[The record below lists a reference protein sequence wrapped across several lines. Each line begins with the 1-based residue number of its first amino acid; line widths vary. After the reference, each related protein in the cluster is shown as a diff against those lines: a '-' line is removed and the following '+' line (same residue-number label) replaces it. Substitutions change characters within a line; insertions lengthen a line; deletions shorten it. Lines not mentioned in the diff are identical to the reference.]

1 MEGLKAV
8 ASIVPKEAWSQLA
21 RTACVTFEKIIYPLT
36 ATTEGIGRLIQVR
49 FDRLNDVQKI
59 IAAKCLQETED
70 KMKSNEPAKNTII
83 KPAVIYEAL
92 ENTDQQTD
100 ETMRSLW
107 SNLLAIEFSEGS
119 VHPEIAK
126 LLGKITSKDALL
138 LLVISESESISI
150 PIRVLK
156 AVASTW
162 TLGFLNTSRT
172 FNHVHLEHLGLIQEI
187 EKTWYLTTA
196 GREFMRCVSDSQ

>member
-1 MEGLKAV
+1 MEGLKAIANV
-8 ASIVPKEAWSQLA
+8 VPKEAWAQLA
-21 RTACVTFEKIIYPLT
+21 ITACITFEKLIYPLT

-49 FDRLNDVQKI
+49 FDSLNDVQKI
-59 IAAKCLQETED
+59 IAAKCLQETAD
-70 KMKSNEPAKNTII
+70 KMKTNEPVNNTTI
-83 KPAVIYEAL
+83 KPAIIYEAL

-107 SNLLAIEFSEGS
+107 SNLLAIELSEGS

-138 LLVISESESISI
+138 LLEISESESLSI

-156 AVASTW
+156 ALAPTW
-162 TLGFLNTSRT
+162 TLGFLNKNRT
-172 FNHVHLEHLGLIQEI
+172 FNHVHLEHIGLIQEV
-187 EKTWYLTTA
+187 EKAWYLTTT
-196 GREFMRCVSDSQ
+196 GREFMRCVSDPQ